1 MISAVAE
8 MYGIHPQTLRLYERE
23 GLLKPSRTEGNTRL
37 YTDEDLQRLEFIL
50 SLARDLG
57 VNISGMAIILQ
68 MRERMEEMQRQIQE
82 FVQYIQ
88 QEVLTRANAAADPAR
103 GAIVPVRRPLVVPAV
118 QPGKKRS
125 ATFRTLP
132 IRMLPLKLIYSD
144 GYYLPIG
151 AHVFP
156 AEKYQ
161 RVRDRLLA
169 GGVAD
174 ATDFLEPNP
183 ATDQDILL
191 VHTQEYVHKL
201 KTGTLSPREEMELE
215 VPFSPELVQA
225 FWLAAGGSI
234 LAARQALADR
244 VSINIGGG
252 FHHAFPGHGE
262 GFCMIHDVAV
272 AIRRLQRD
280 GKIRTAMT
288 VDCDVHQGNGTAAI
302 FSGARAPAE
311 PLPSAGPSTL
321 ASSTHTSPFRGKMPG
336 AHAADVFTISLHQHN
351 NYPAVKPPS
360 SIDVDLPD
368 GTGDDDYLAWLDNAL
383 SSGLRQF
390 EPDLLCYIA
399 GADPYREDQ
408 LGGLSLTIEG
418 LKKRDEL
425 VFRVARARDIPVMV
439 TFAGGYARNVEDTV
453 TIHSN
458 TAIAAK
464 EVFAAK
470 N

>member
-1 MISAVAE
+1 
-8 MYGIHPQTLRLYERE
+8 
-23 GLLKPSRTEGNTRL
+23 
-37 YTDEDLQRLEFIL
+37 
-50 SLARDLG
+50 
-57 VNISGMAIILQ
+57 
-68 MRERMEEMQRQIQE
+68 
-82 FVQYIQ
+82 
-88 QEVLTRANAAADPAR
+88 
-103 GAIVPVRRPLVVPAV
+103 
-118 QPGKKRS
+118 
-125 ATFRTLP
+125 
-132 IRMLPLKLIYSD
+132 MLPFKLIYSD

-151 AHVFP
+151 EHVFP
-156 AEKYQ
+156 AEKY
-161 RVRDRLLA
+161 RRIRDRLLA
-169 GGVAD
+169 SGVAE
-174 ATDFLEPNP
+174 ASDFLEAEP

-191 VHTQEYVHKL
+191 VHKREYVHKL

-215 VPFSPELVQA
+215 VPFSPELVKA

-234 LAARQALADR
+234 LAARQALTDR
-244 VSINIGGG
+244 VSVNIGGG
-252 FHHAFPGHGE
+252 FHHAFPEHGE

-280 GKIRTAMT
+280 DRIRTAMT

-302 FSGARAPAE
+302 FAGRHTAGA
-311 PLPSAGPSTL
+311 PLPSAGASTL
-321 ASSTHTSPFRGKMPG
+321 DSSSPGSAMGSPRPGKIRD
-336 AHAADVFTISLHQHN
+336 AHAGDVFTISLHQHN
-351 NYPAVKPPS
+351 NYPLSKPPS

-408 LGGLSLTIEG
+408 LGGLSLTIDG

-439 TFAGGYARNVEDTV
+439 TFAGGYARKVEDTV

-458 TAIAAK
+458 TVVAAK
-464 EVFAAK
+464 EVFGVTK
-470 N
+470 